1 MSDKSKVY
9 DNLRQSGLE
18 PELVQALVDLAI
30 SEDLMGGVD
39 VTSLATIPE
48 TQISQLDLV
57 TRSAGVIAGIDIASL
72 VFLSISDKKIE
83 VEKCVTDGST
93 VDAKTCVLS
102 VKGETVDLLTAER
115 TALNFLGH
123 LSGIATITKKW
134 VKEILS
140 GIATITNK
148 WVKEISGTEAKIR
161 DTRKTTP
168 GLRLLEKYA
177 VRAGGG
183 TNHRMSL
190 NDQAL
195 IKDNHIVAAG
205 SIKKAIEKVKD
216 KFPEL
221 AFEVEVDNLD
231 QISEALSANA
241 ELILL
246 DNFSIEDLRKA
257 VTLVNKKAKLE
268 ASGGITFENARKIAE
283 TGVDYLAVGALTHSA
298 PVLDIGGDLRTVR

>member
-1 MSDKSKVY
+1 MSDKNQVY

-30 SEDLMGGVD
+30 SEDLMGGTD

-83 VEKCVTDGST
+83 VEKCVSDGS
-93 VDAKTCVLS
+93 VVAAKTCVLS

-123 LSGIATITKKW
+123 LSGIATIT
-134 VKEILS
+134 S
-140 GIATITNK
+140 K

-168 GLRLLEKYA
+168 GLRILEKYA
-177 VRAGGG
+177 VRVGGG

-205 SIKKAIEKVKD
+205 SIKNAIEKVKD
-216 KFPEL
+216 KFPDL
-221 AFEVEVDNLD
+221 AFEIEVDNID
-231 QISEALSANA
+231 QLSEALGANA

-246 DNFSIEDLRKA
+246 DNFSIEDLKKA
-257 VTLVNKKAKLE
+257 VALVNKKAKLE

>member
-1 MSDKSKVY
+1 MSDKSKLF
-9 DNLRQSGLE
+9 DDLRQSGLE

-123 LSGIATITKKW
+123 
-134 VKEILS
+134 LS

>member
-123 LSGIATITKKW
+123 LSGIATIT
-134 VKEILS
+134 
-140 GIATITNK
+140 NK

-246 DNFSIEDLRKA
+246 DNFSIEDLKKA
-257 VTLVNKKAKLE
+257 VALVNKKAKLE
-268 ASGGITFENARKIAE
+268 ASGGITFENVRKIAE

>member
-1 MSDKSKVY
+1 MSDKSKLF

-123 LSGIATITKKW
+123 LSGIATIT
-134 VKEILS
+134 
-140 GIATITNK
+140 NK

-177 VRAGGG
+177 VREGGG

-195 IKDNHIVAAG
+195 IKDNHIVASG

>member
-1 MSDKSKVY
+1 MSDKNQVY
-9 DNLRQSGLE
+9 DNLRKSGLE

-30 SEDLMGGVD
+30 SEDLMGGTD

-48 TQISQLDLV
+48 TQTSQLDLV
-57 TRSAGVIAGIDIASL
+57 TRSKGVIAGIDIASL
-72 VFLSISDKKIE
+72 VFLSINDKKIE
-83 VEKCVTDGST
+83 LEKFVSDGAA

-102 VKGETVDLLTAER
+102 AKGATVDLLTAER

-123 LSGIATITKKW
+123 LSGIATIT
-134 VKEILS
+134 
-140 GIATITNK
+140 NK
-148 WVKEISGTEAKIR
+148 WVNEITGTNAKIR

-168 GLRLLEKYA
+168 GLRILEKYA
-177 VRAGGG
+177 VRIGGG

-216 KFPEL
+216 KFPDL
-221 AFEVEVDNLD
+221 AFEIEVDNLA
-231 QISEALSANA
+231 QLSEALSANA

-246 DNFSIEDLRKA
+246 DNFSTEDLKKA
-257 VTLVNKKAKLE
+257 VSLVNKKAKLE